1 MKNRK
6 HPTFN
11 IQHLMPRGQ
20 RPLAFGALDVERWM
34 LNVGFSPRHGGL
46 K

>member
-6 HPTFN
+6 LPKFN

-34 LNVGFSPRHGGL
+34 LKAGCFPRRGGL